1 MVRRGTLRRNC
12 RSVRPPVRHERPE
25 RGRPRGLVILSI
37 ASWWLFFGMTF
48 VVSATPGP
56 NMLLVMRTSARL
68 GLRAAVATMTG
79 CMSSLLV
86 MMGTSA
92 AGLGAVLQAFPSVF
106 DVLRWGG
113 AAYLAYLGVLCWRA
127 PLHQGAFD
135 PQPTAAPSQSSWA
148 LVRQGAMV
156 AASNPKAMLFAT
168 AFFPQFIHA
177 DSAPLPQLGI
187 LLATFTVIEV
197 SWYCVYAFSGHKLS
211 LYLQRAPV
219 MRMFNQVTGS
229 AFIGFA
235 ALMVIV
241 RG

>member
-1 MVRRGTLRRNC
+1 V
-12 RSVRPPVRHERPE
+12 
-25 RGRPRGLVILSI
+25 SI

-68 GLRAAVATMTG
+68 GLRAAVATMAG

-86 MMGTSA
+86 MMGVSA
-92 AGLGAVLQAFPSVF
+92 AGLGAVLHAFPAVF
-106 DVLRWGG
+106 DALRWGG
-113 AAYLAYLGVLCWRA
+113 AAYLAYLGVVCWRT
-127 PLHQGAFD
+127 PVHQDAAD
-135 PQPTAAPSQSSWA
+135 PQAPAAPGRSAWA

-156 AASNPKAMLFAT
+156 AASNPKAMLFAA

-197 SWYCVYAFSGHKLS
+197 SWYFVYAFSGHKLS

-219 MRMFNQVTGS
+219 MRLFNRVTGG

-235 ALMVIV
+235 ALMAAV